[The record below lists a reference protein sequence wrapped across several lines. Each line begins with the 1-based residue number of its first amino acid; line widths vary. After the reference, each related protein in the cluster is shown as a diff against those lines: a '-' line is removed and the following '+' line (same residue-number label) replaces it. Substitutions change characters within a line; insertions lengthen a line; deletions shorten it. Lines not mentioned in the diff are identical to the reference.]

1 MSLPILAITVVVA
14 SWLVAGGMV
23 IFAGIRWRKY
33 RDSNPI
39 PTIPTATTTTRR
51 SMDR

>member
-23 IFAGIRWRKY
+23 IFAGKRWRKY

-39 PTIPTATTTTRR
+39 PTIPTTRTAR
-51 SMDR
+51 KDAA

>member
-1 MSLPILAITVVVA
+1 MSLPILAITVVIA

-23 IFAGIRWRKY
+23 IFAGKRWRKY

-39 PTIPTATTTTRR
+39 PTIPTATNTTRR